1 MSIQLIQQYYA
12 KVDKMIRYSGTRNES
27 TLRKCFQDLIEQYA
41 HSKGLE
47 LVPEVEY
54 VTKTGRKVY
63 PDGTLKDA
71 LRQDWGYWE
80 SKDEKD
86 DLTQEI
92 QAKLAK
98 GYPTF
103 NILFEDTHTAILYQN
118 GAEAIRADFTDAH
131 ALDALLSL
139 FVGYE
144 PPEVQ
149 AFHKAIQ
156 QFTADVP
163 NLANAL
169 REIIAEQFNISAT
182 FQTALCE
189 FLELCKKAI
198 NPKVEMADV
207 REMIIQHVLTE
218 DIFMRVFDDAEFHR
232 DNVIAHKLQ
241 EVAGTFYHGDTKRN
255 IHARIAPYY
264 ETINARASQI
274 SDHHEK
280 QKFLK
285 ALYENFY
292 KSYNPKAADRLG
304 VIYTPDEIV
313 RFMIESAD
321 HLLFK
326 HFGKTLGDKG
336 VEILD
341 PATGTGTFITELIE
355 TLPPLQL
362 DHKYE
367 HEIHCNEVSILPY
380 YIANLNIEFT
390 YKQKTG
396 KYKEFEHICF
406 VDTLDNMGFEHT
418 GQQINFFGIG
428 DENAARITEQNTR
441 KISVVIGNPPYNA
454 NQLNENENNK
464 NREYPEID
472 KRIKETYIK
481 YSTAQKTKLYDMYA
495 RFYRWA
501 SDRLDKN
508 GIIAFISNHSF
519 LNSRSFD
526 GFRKIVADEFSYI
539 YIVDLG
545 GNIRINPKL
554 SGPRNNVFAIQTGVA
569 IAFMVKIDRKGKNP
583 AQIFYT
589 RRPEMELAKEK
600 LEFLRTTKLA
610 DIKFEIIHPDIHHN
624 WLNIAESDWD
634 EFIPIANKE
643 TKFGTGQER
652 HQAIFKLY
660 SLGCATNRDDW
671 VYDEATEN
679 LEQKIKYFYDI
690 YATEKKRWE
699 KTNKKEAINDFVD
712 RSIKWTSELEAH
724 LLKGTELVF
733 NKQLIT
739 IAMYRPFVKRLFY
752 YDTVIIHRP
761 YQQPNFF
768 RIGEKSENLEICVN
782 VGNKPFNIM
791 IVNAIPD
798 LHFNGDSECFPF
810 YRYHDNDERIEN
822 ITDWA
827 LQQFQ
832 KNYKDKNIQK
842 DDIFRYVYAVL
853 HYPAYRSKYEQN
865 LKREFPRIP
874 FYNDFWKWAEWGK
887 QLMGLHLNYEQVQ
900 PYPLEVETNKVAEGV
915 RVLPRLIARKESGV
929 IEVDTITKLRG
940 IPAEVWEY
948 RLGTYSAL
956 EWILERYKEKTPKD
970 PTIREKFN
978 TYRFADY
985 KEHVIDLLMRVCTVS
1000 VETMKIIDEMPKEF

>member
-1 MSIQLIQQYYA
+1 MSIQLVQQYYA
-12 KVDKMIRYSGTRNES
+12 KVDQMIRYGGTRNES
-27 TLRKCFQDLIEQYA
+27 TLRKPFQDLLEQYA
-41 HSKGLE
+41 HSKKLV

-54 VTKTGRKVY
+54 TSKTGRKLY

-86 DLTQEI
+86 DLTAEI
-92 QAKLAK
+92 NAKITK
-98 GYPTF
+98 GYPTY
-103 NILFEDTHTAILYQN
+103 NILFEDTHNAVLYQ
-118 GAEAIRADFTDAH
+118 GGGEVSRADFSDAQ
-131 ALDALLSL
+131 ALDAILTL

-144 PPEVQ
+144 PPEVRE
-149 AFHKAIQ
+149 FHKAIL
-156 QFTADVP
+156 QFSADVP
-163 NLANAL
+163 ALANAL
-169 REIIAEQFNISAT
+169 RAIIDEQFSTNET
-182 FQTALCE
+182 FQTALSE

-232 DNVIAHKLQ
+232 DNAIAHKLQ

-292 KSYNPKAADRLG
+292 KAYNPKAADRLG

-321 HLLFK
+321 HLIFK

-355 TLPPLQL
+355 SLPPMQL
-362 DHKYE
+362 EYKYE

-472 KRIKETYIK
+472 NRIRATYAK
-481 YSTAQKTKLYDMYA
+481 YSTATTYIKLYDMYA

-501 SDRLDKN
+501 SDRVDKN
-508 GIIAFISNHSF
+508 GMIAFITNHSF
-519 LNSRSFD
+519 LNSRTFD

-569 IAFMVKIDRKGKNP
+569 IAFMVKKDKKGKNP
-583 AQIFYT
+583 AQIFYS
-589 RRPEMELAKEK
+589 RRPEMELATEK

-610 DIKFEIIHPDIHHN
+610 DIKFDNIHPDKNHN
-624 WLNIAESDWD
+624 WLHIAENDW
-634 EFIPIANKE
+634 ESFIQIAKKE
-643 TKFGTGQER
+643 VKEGLNT
-652 HQAIFKLY
+652 HSIFTLF
-660 SLGCATNRDDW
+660 SLGVNTNRDEWIYDFSKNNLNDKMKYFLE
-671 VYDEATEN
+671 VYNEDVDKLYRRVTSNSIDNEVNT
-679 LEQKIKYFYDI
+679 KIKWSSSLKQHLLGGKKYPYQPDKII
-690 YATEKKRWE
+690 YA
-699 KTNKKEAINDFVD
+699 
-712 RSIKWTSELEAH
+712 L
-724 LLKGTELVF
+724 
-733 NKQLIT
+733 
-739 IAMYRPFVKRLFY
+739 YRPFVKCWLYFG
-752 YDTVIIHRP
+752 DGVIHRP
-761 YQQPNFF
+761 GSNLKILPNSKCSNT
-768 RIGEKSENLEICVN
+768 ILSINVNEKL
-782 VGNKPFNIM
+782 FNILCT
-791 IVNAIPD
+791 NYLPD
-798 LHFNGDSECFPF
+798 LHLNGDTQSFPMYYF
-810 YRYHDNDERIEN
+810 KGDGERIEN

-827 LQQFQ
+827 LEKF
-832 KNYKDKNIQK
+832 KKDYKDKNICK
-842 DDIFRYVYAVL
+842 DDIFHYVYAVL
-853 HYPAYRSKYEQN
+853 HNPAYRAKYEQN
-865 LKREFPRIP
+865 LKREFPHIP
-874 FYNDFWKWAEWGK
+874 FYEDFWKWSEWGK
-887 QLMGLHLNYEQVQ
+887 QLIELHLNYEQAE
-900 PYPLEVETNKVAEGV
+900 PYPLEVEENNVAEGV
-915 RVLPRLIARKESGV
+915 RISPRLIARKDSGV
-929 IEVDTITKLRG
+929 IELDTITKLRG
-940 IPAEVWEY
+940 VPAEVWEY

-956 EWILERYKEKTPKD
+956 EWIMERYKEKTPKD

-985 KEHVIDLLMRVCTVS
+985 KEQVIDLLMRVCTVS
-1000 VETMKIIDEMPKEF
+1000 METMRIVREMEGD

>member
-1 MSIQLIQQYYA
+1 MSIQLIHQYYA

-41 HSKGLE
+41 HSKELE

-103 NILFEDTHTAILYQN
+103 NILFEDTHTAVLYQN
-118 GAEAIRADFTDAH
+118 GGESMRADFIDAH

-156 QFTADVP
+156 QFTSDVP

-321 HLLFK
+321 HLVFK

-355 TLPPLQL
+355 ALPPMQL
-362 DHKYE
+362 EYKYDN
-367 HEIHCNEVSILPY
+367 EIHCNEVSILPY

-428 DENAARITEQNTR
+428 DENAARITAQNTH

-481 YSTAQKTKLYDMYA
+481 HSTAQKTKLYDMYA

-508 GIIAFISNHSF
+508 GMIAFITNHSF
-519 LNSRSFD
+519 LNSRTFD

-545 GNIRINPKL
+545 GNIRLNPKL
-554 SGPRNNVFAIQTGVA
+554 SGPKNNVFAIQTGVA
-569 IAFMVKIDRKGKNP
+569 IAFMVKKEKKGKNTS
-583 AQIFYT
+583 QTYSS
-589 RRPEMELAKEK
+589 RRPEMELATEK
-600 LEFLRTTKLA
+600 LEFLRTTKFA
-610 DIKFEIIHPDIHHN
+610 DIKFDNIHPDKLHN
-624 WLNIAESDWD
+624 WLNLVESNWD
-634 EFIPIANKE
+634 EFILTASKE
-643 TKFGTGQER
+643 TKFSTIER
-652 HQAIFKLY
+652 EQKTIFTLF
-660 SLGCATNRDDW
+660 SLGAVTARDEWAFDF
-671 VYDEATEN
+671 DKSN
-679 LEQKIKYFYDI
+679 LSDKVSFFYNLYRSEQQRWNNSD
-690 YATEKKRWE
+690 KKL
-699 KTNKKEAINDFVD
+699 AINDFVD
-712 RSIKWTSELEAH
+712 RTIKWTSELEAY
-724 LLKGTELVF
+724 LVKGTNLVF
-733 NKQLIT
+733 NQEKIRISLYRPYIKMAFYYEHIFVHRTYQLPRVFRGENLVIAISGPSSSKPFST
-739 IAMYRPFVKRLFY
+739 IATNQIYS
-752 YDTVIIHRP
+752 YDLI
-761 YQQPNFF
+761 
-768 RIGEKSENLEICVN
+768 EKT
-782 VGNKPFNIM
+782 
-791 IVNAIPD
+791 
-798 LHFNGDSECFPF
+798 ECLPF
-810 YRYHDNDERIEN
+810 YRYSDNGERIEN
-822 ITDWA
+822 ITDWS
-827 LQQFQ
+827 LLQFQ
-832 KNYKDKNIQK
+832 KHYKDKNITK
-842 DDIFRYVYAVL
+842 KNIFHYIYAVL
-853 HYPAYRSKYEQN
+853 HNTTYRAKYEQN

-874 FYNDFWKWAEWGK
+874 FYEDFWKWADWGK
-887 QLMGLHLNYEQVQ
+887 HLMELHLNYEQAE
-900 PYPLEVETNKVAEGV
+900 PYPLEVESRKVPEEY
-915 RVLPRLIARKESGV
+915 RVSPRLIAHKDTGI
-929 IEVDTITKLRG
+929 IEVDTITNLRG
-940 IPAEVWEY
+940 VPPEVWKY

-970 PTIREKFN
+970 PTIREKFYA
-978 TYRFADY
+978 YRFADY
-985 KEHVIDLLMRVCTVS
+985 KEQVIDLLMRVCTVS
-1000 VETMKIIDEMPKEF
+1000 VETIKIINDMPKEI